1 MNRLVSDREIH
12 PLIYIIDEGV
22 YGVLLSEGA
31 FASRVRYAAGGIEY
45 DGVYVGNDEFLLRDE
60 LIEYEEIDGL

>member
-1 MNRLVSDREIH
+1 MHRLEIDREVF
-12 PLIYIIDEGV
+12 PLIFMIDEGV

-31 FASRVRYAAGGIEY
+31 FASRVRYTVDGIEY

-60 LIEYEEIDGL
+60 VVEYEEV